1 MKGGYSKR
9 EATDYPS
16 HLPDIV
22 VVIDE
27 LADLMMTER
36 TRIERSIIR
45 LAQKGHAVGIHLVV
59 ATQRPRGDVITR
71 LIRSNFP
78 ARIAFK
84 VSSSLESRIMLGS
97 RGAERLLGRGDM
109 LVSLPGR
116 AFPERAQGTHVSN
129 RELRRLVKFLKSKD
143 KTVLHDGRVE
153 QRSKS
158 DTEQELYD
166 EAVRI
171 VLKGGKFSQP
181 VLKRKLNINYTQAA
195 SLIDR
200 MNQTLLASV

>member
-1 MKGGYSKR
+1 M
-9 EATDYPS
+9 
-16 HLPDIV
+16 
-22 VVIDE
+22 
-27 LADLMMTER
+27 
-36 TRIERSIIR
+36 
-45 LAQKGHAVGIHLVV
+45 

-97 RGAERLLGRGDM
+97 RGAECLLGRGDM
-109 LVSLPGR
+109 LVCLPGSG
-116 AFPERAQGTHVSN
+116 FPERAQGTHVSD

-143 KTVLHDGRVE
+143 KTVSNDERVE

-171 VLKGGKFSQP
+171 VLKGGKFSRP
-181 VLKRKLNINYTQAA
+181 VLKRKLNINYTHAA

-200 MNQTLLASV
+200 MNQTLLASR